1 MDLMSLTIIDWGSLA
16 DWVSV
21 IGALAAAVVL
31 TLYVARFSQRVRLR
45 GYCGRRL
52 IVGRGRPQIDV
63 LAVSVTNIS
72 LRPTEVI
79 NIVFTC
85 GIWRWKRH
93 VLVKFMQDMGHN
105 IPQPLSDG
113 ETGYWYVPMGE
124 SNNFARGLI
133 DGLKITR
140 FSVATL
146 RVQILTSNGG
156 TTMLW
161 PEKSFRD
168 TLMSLVKEKKSGQQ

>member
-1 MDLMSLTIIDWGSLA
+1 MDSLSLTIIDWGSLA
-16 DWVSV
+16 AWVSG
-21 IGALAAAVVL
+21 IGSLAAAVVA
-31 TLYVARFSQRVRLR
+31 LYVARFSQRIRLR

-52 IVGRGRPQIDV
+52 IVGRGQPQIDV

-72 LRPTEVI
+72 PRPTEVI
-79 NIVFTC
+79 DIVFTC

-93 VLVKFMQDMGHN
+93 VLVKFMQDMGHD

-124 SNNFARGLI
+124 SNKFARGLI

-156 TTMLW
+156 TTVLR
-161 PEKSFRD
+161 PDKSFRD
-168 TLMSLVKEKKSGQQ
+168 ILMSVVKEKESG